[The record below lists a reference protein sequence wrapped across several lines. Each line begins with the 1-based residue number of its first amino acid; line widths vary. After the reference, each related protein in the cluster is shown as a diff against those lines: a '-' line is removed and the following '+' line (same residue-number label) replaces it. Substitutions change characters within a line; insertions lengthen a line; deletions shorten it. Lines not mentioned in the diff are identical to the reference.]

1 MGIMEEQRKF
11 KEHWESLI
19 VPKTPL
25 METRLEK
32 RFVSSKMPTREKGEE
47 IIENEEMKKIQ
58 EAREAFNSDFM
69 SMYPGINL
77 EQEKKKFLM
86 IE

>member
-1 MGIMEEQRKF
+1 MGIIEEQRKF
-11 KEHWESLI
+11 KQHWESLI
-19 VPKTPL
+19 VPKSL
-25 METRLEK
+25 VSINDVEK
-32 RFVSSKMPTREKGEE
+32 RFLSSKMPAREKGEE

-58 EAREAFNSDFM
+58 EAREEFNSDFM

>member
-1 MGIMEEQRKF
+1 MGIIEEQRKF
-11 KEHWESLI
+11 KQHWESLI
-19 VPKTPL
+19 VPKSL
-25 METRLEK
+25 VSINDVEK
-32 RFVSSKMPTREKGEE
+32 RFLSSKMPTREKGEE

-58 EAREAFNSDFM
+58 EAREEFNSDFM

>member
-1 MGIMEEQRKF
+1 MGIIEEQRKF
-11 KEHWESLI
+11 RQHWESLI
-19 VPKTPL
+19 VPKTSL
-25 METRLEK
+25 METNLGEK
-32 RFVSSKMPTREKGEE
+32 FLTSRMPTRDKGEE
-47 IIENEEMKKIQ
+47 LIKNEEMKKIQ
-58 EAREAFNSDFM
+58 EVREEFNSDFM